1 MPPDMIW
8 NVIQTGGLAA
18 AGWFLNTL
26 YSELHRQQILL
37 NKTREEIAKEYVTKT
52 DAHADIN
59 RVIARLDAM
68 DSKFDRL
75 IERLTK

>member
-8 NVIQTGGLAA
+8 NAILTGGLGA
-18 AGWFLNTL
+18 AGWVINTL
-26 YSELHRQQILL
+26 YGELHRMQTLV
-37 NKTREEIAKEYVTKT
+37 NKTREEMAKEYVTKT

>member
-8 NVIQTGGLAA
+8 NAILTGGLGA
-18 AGWFLNTL
+18 AGWVINTL
-26 YSELHRQQILL
+26 YGELHRQQILL
-37 NKTREEIAKEYVTKT
+37 NKTREEIAKEYVTKS

>member
-8 NVIQTGGLAA
+8 NAILTGGLGT
-18 AGWFLNTL
+18 AGWVINTL
-26 YSELHRQQILL
+26 YGELHRQQVLL

>member
-1 MPPDMIW
+1 MIW
-8 NVIQTGGLAA
+8 NAILTGGLGA
-18 AGWFLNTL
+18 AGWVINTL
-26 YSELHRQQILL
+26 YGELHRQQILL
-37 NKTREEIAKEYVTKT
+37 NKTREEIAKEYVTKS

>member
-8 NVIQTGGLAA
+8 NAILTGGLGA
-18 AGWFLNTL
+18 AGWVINTL
-26 YSELHRQQILL
+26 YGELHRMQILV